1 MATGNWTDAGDTVLN
16 RLAGGFYALK
26 NTVKCSEVV
35 NNTGYT
41 GAGGDI
47 IQAIPIPAGTLV
59 KQVIVNITTA
69 QTAAT
74 DTITFDVGITGGDV
88 DGFVDGVDA
97 ESTGVTIGA
106 GAYTAT
112 SFGKYFATADTI
124 DILIINGGSTDMVDD
139 MVVELTAICI
149 DL

>member
-1 MATGNWTDAGDTVLN
+1 MATGTWTDAGDTTLN
-16 RLAGGFYALK
+16 TTLAALYAIK
-26 NTVKCSEVV
+26 NTIDCSEVAS
-35 NNTGYT
+35 NTDYT

-47 IQAIPIPAGTLV
+47 IQALSIPAGTLV
-59 KQVIVNITTA
+59 KQVIANITTA
-69 QTAAT
+69 QTAGT
-74 DTITFDVGITGGDV
+74 DTVTFDVGITGGDV
-88 DGFVDGVDA
+88 DGFIDSVDA

-124 DILIINGGSTDMVDD
+124 DILIINSGSTDMTDD